1 MSWASISA
9 EDAASFELWQLRTWC
24 LQPHTP
30 WFCTS
35 AGIPLTVSGLERV
48 CHTGLQ
54 SKSPLDLKGMNYM
67 AKVASALQASR
78 QWRDVLRP
86 RHSVSQTGRCYRCKS
101 QNLKEKTFFCS
112 KCTCFYDLWSIAANG
127 TIKQVLIAKYSS
139 QNTLW
144 DFALSHCHWNTNK
157 AGTKGNKFKRE
168 NQVRVSF
175 IVFMQW
181 VWEFGFR
188 LCWCYSNVYVCVI
201 NDRPRFY

>member
-1 MSWASISA
+1 MWATSWASISA
-9 EDAASFELWQLRTWC
+9 EYAASFELWQLRTWC
-24 LQPHTP
+24 LQPRTP

-86 RHSVSQTGRCYRCKS
+86 RHSVSQTWKMLQMQEPEFKGKDR
-101 QNLKEKTFFCS
+101 KTFFCS
-112 KCTCFYDLWSIAANG
+112 KCTRFYDLWSIAANG

-157 AGTKGNKFKRE
+157 AVTKVTNSRGKTRLGW
-168 NQVRVSF
+168 VS
-175 IVFMQW
+175 
-181 VWEFGFR
+181 
-188 LCWCYSNVYVCVI
+188 
-201 NDRPRFY
+201 